1 MAHSFKGNIIGDIT
15 TDRKQEKEYRIEPGQ
30 HRSEEALLHF
40 SQVSEELLFPKLTD
54 CVTILNPAE
63 LPVRKL
69 DAV

>member
-1 MAHSFKGNIIGDIT
+1 M
-15 TDRKQEKEYRIEPGQ
+15 EPGQ

-40 SQVSEELLFPKLTD
+40 SQVSEELLFPKLRD
-54 CVTILNPAE
+54 CAAILNLAE